1 MFTSAA
7 LPPMPHANGTLPQG
21 PFPEM
26 PVLGYSLRTLIESAL
41 TSIFLQLKDHCLSRP
56 DGTIYWLAPA
66 SDSSASQQAP
76 RALGPYLYDGS
87 TGTAMFLAAYHHA
100 TGDQESR
107 ELALRTLGPLAA
119 KLATLPGAQA
129 GEQRA
134 FPIGGFNGFGGLAYA
149 LGQMSRWLDSVQL
162 LQSASAALRSI
173 SHTSVE
179 RDQALDVVNGC
190 AGTLLSVLAFCEDE
204 RVEASLRNEALPL
217 GIACADRLLNAR
229 TSLEGKPRAWPGK
242 ARPPISGFAHG
253 AAGIACSLWELAT
266 HTGDERFR
274 AAACEAF
281 AFEHS
286 LYDPKEKKWF
296 DPRFNR
302 LQQHAA
308 WCHGAPGI
316 ALGRL
321 RCFPALEASEVAE
334 DLEQALA
341 ITRAVPEFP
350 VDDLCCGNFGRVEI
364 LHTAGRLLRRPE
376 LVRDSLTLAESVLMR
391 AASQGFSFFADPAGS
406 SGKHTT
412 TFNPTFFRGVAGV
425 GYSLLRLLYPEMFP
439 CVLLLE
445 TQN

>member
-1 MFTSAA
+1 
-7 LPPMPHANGTLPQG
+7 MPHANGTLPQG
-21 PFPEM
+21 PFQEM
-26 PVLGYSLRTLIESAL
+26 PVLGSALSTLITSAV
-41 TSIFLQLKDHCLSRP
+41 TSIFLQLKDHSLSRP
-56 DGTIYWLAPA
+56 DGTIYWLAPE
-66 SDSSASQQAP
+66 SNSSTSQQPP

-87 TGTAMFLAAYHHA
+87 TGAAMFLAAYYHA

-107 ELALRTLGPLAA
+107 ELALRAVGPLAA

-134 FPIGGFNGFGGLAYA
+134 FPISGFNGFGGLAYA
-149 LGQMSRWLDSVQL
+149 LAQMSRWLDSVQL
-162 LQSASAALRSI
+162 MQSASAALRSI
-173 SHTSVE
+173 SHASVE
-179 RDQALDVVNGC
+179 RDEALDVVNGC
-190 AGTLLSVLAFCEDE
+190 AGTLLSMLAFCDE
-204 RVEASLRNEALPL
+204 ENIDASLRNEALSL
-217 GIACADRLLNAR
+217 GIACAHRLLNAR

-242 ARPPISGFAHG
+242 ARLPISGFAHG

-266 HTGDERFR
+266 HTGDEHFR
-274 AAACEAF
+274 AAACEGF

-286 LYDPKEKKWF
+286 LYDPRQKKWF

-321 RCFPALEASEVAE
+321 RCFSALEACETAE

-376 LVRDSLTLAESVLMR
+376 LVHDSLNLAETILMR
-391 AASQGFSFFADPAGS
+391 AATHGFSFFADPTDS

-425 GYSLLRLLYPEMFP
+425 GYSLLRLLYPEMFA